1 MKNTVATLQ
10 QQKLDGDKITMLTAY
25 DYSTAKLVDECGVNT
40 ILVGDSL
47 GMVMLGYEDTISVT
61 MEDMIHHTAAVTR
74 GAKNA
79 LVVGDMPFMS
89 YQTSVYD
96 AVVNAGRL
104 MKEGRCQAVKL
115 EGGASVCPQ
124 IKAITEAS
132 IPVVAHIGL
141 TPQSVN
147 AFGGFKVQGK
157 SEADARRLIE
167 EAKAVEAAGAFA
179 IVLECIPAKL
189 AKLITE
195 SVSIPTIG
203 IGAGADCDGQ
213 VLVYQ
218 DMLALFSDFKPKFV
232 KHFAN
237 AGEVMKQGFTEYIK
251 EVKEGTFPAAEHTFK
266 IADDIINCTNTEAN
280 HENRKNYLRSQS
292 SSEGMES
299 RGAFRWISSHNG
311 LSSRR
316 TQELDRQ
323 SGKGK

>member
-61 MEDMIHHTAAVTR
+61 MEDMIHHTSAVTR

-237 AGEVMKQGFTEYIK
+237 AGEVMKQGFTDYIK

-266 IADDIINCTNTEAN
+266 IADDIIN
-280 HENRKNYLRSQS
+280 KLY
-292 SSEGMES
+292 
-299 RGAFRWISSHNG
+299 
-311 LSSRR
+311 
-316 TQELDRQ
+316 
-323 SGKGK
+323 